1 MHPLLV
7 ITKTTMQRKQISAD
21 IASVLYLTEG
31 SKDDIVENLIK
42 YDVYPSAQYCS
53 LKYKPE
59 VI

>member
-1 MHPLLV
+1 
-7 ITKTTMQRKQISAD
+7 MQRKQISAD